1 MFNEIKTHEITVDIV
16 ILTIKDDSLQALLVK
31 RNNEPFKDKWA
42 IPGGYVRMSENLDEA
57 AMRVLKEKTNV
68 ENIYLEQLYTFGD
81 PLRHPISRVITCAYF
96 ALIRAE
102 DVEVV
107 TTNDV
112 TWHKV
117 FDLPPLAFDHK
128 EIIQYSL
135 KRTRERLEMCP
146 VAYQLLN
153 EKFTLTEMQ
162 KAYEMIME
170 KKLDKRNFRKK
181 VVTTE
186 GLRELNEFSKSP
198 FVLSE
203 QHFKQTL
210 KRAFF
215 NCALGNRHSPTAA
228 HRRHRTRLF
237 LFRLRRCHYASPPSV
252 CLLFVCA
259 S

>member
-16 ILTIKDDSLQALLVK
+16 ILTIKNNALQALLVK

-68 ENIYLEQLYTFGD
+68 DNIYLEQLYTFGD
-81 PLRHPISRVITCAYF
+81 PLRHPISRVITVAYF
-96 ALIRAE
+96 APIRAE
-102 DVEVV
+102 DFDVI
-107 TTNDV
+107 TTEDLA
-112 TWHKV
+112 WHKV

-170 KKLDKRNFRKK
+170 KTLDKRNFRKK
-181 VVTTE
+181 VITTE
-186 GLRELNEFSKSP
+186 GLRELNEFSKSTSKRP
-198 FVLSE
+198 ARLYTFDNIKLNS
-203 QHFKQTL
+203 
-210 KRAFF
+210 KRAHFIKKSE
-215 NCALGNRHSPTAA
+215 GK
-228 HRRHRTRLF
+228 
-237 LFRLRRCHYASPPSV
+237 
-252 CLLFVCA
+252 
-259 S
+259 

>member
-1 MFNEIKTHEITVDIV
+1 MYNEVKTHEITVDIV
-16 ILTIKDDSLQALLVK
+16 ILTMKDDSLQVLLVK

-81 PLRHPISRVITCAYF
+81 PLRHPVSRVITCAYF
-96 ALIRAE
+96 ALIRSE

-107 TTNDV
+107 TTDDLA
-112 TWHKV
+112 WHKV

-128 EIIQYSL
+128 EIIEYSL

-181 VVTTE
+181 VITTE
-186 GLRELNEFSKSP
+186 GLRELNEFSKSSSKRP
-198 FVLSE
+198 ARLYTFDNIKLNS
-203 QHFKQTL
+203 
-210 KRAFF
+210 KRAHFIKK
-215 NCALGNRHSPTAA
+215 AK
-228 HRRHRTRLF
+228 
-237 LFRLRRCHYASPPSV
+237 
-252 CLLFVCA
+252 
-259 S
+259 